1 MTDKE
6 KQSCGQ
12 LYNPTAGGICTM
24 RKRGT
29 DLARQFNSCEDP
41 DEQKKILQTLFS
53 ETGENVRVNPP
64 FDIDFGCHTHIGNDT
79 VINLNCTFLD
89 AADIFIGSRVLI
101 GPDVKIYTTFHPTH
115 TSNRFTSSDEGN
127 YFKTQASPVRIDDD
141 TWIGGNVTILPG
153 VHIGKNVVIGAGS
166 VVTKDIP
173 DDTIAVGNPSKV
185 IKDNK

>member
-12 LYNPTAGGICTM
+12 LYNPTAGDICTM

-64 FDIDFGCHTHIGNDT
+64 FYIDFGCHTHIGNDT
-79 VINLNCTFLD
+79 VIN
-89 AADIFIGSRVLI
+89 FIWRCYNGNSARKNRVI
-101 GPDVKIYTTFHPTH
+101 ARK
-115 TSNRFTSSDEGN
+115 TS
-127 YFKTQASPVRIDDD
+127 
-141 TWIGGNVTILPG
+141 
-153 VHIGKNVVIGAGS
+153 
-166 VVTKDIP
+166 
-173 DDTIAVGNPSKV
+173 
-185 IKDNK
+185 

>member
-1 MTDKE
+1 MMTDKE

-12 LYNPTAGGICTM
+12 LYNPTAGDICTM

-53 ETGENVRVNPP
+53 ETGENVGVNPP
-64 FDIDFGCHTHIGNDT
+64 FYIDFGCHTHIGNDT

-101 GPDVKIYTTFHPTH
+101 GPDVKIYLLLGKEDRMEEK
-115 TSNRFTSSDEGN
+115 TSREEIFQILGGL
-127 YFKTQASPVRIDDD
+127 DD
-141 TWIGGNVTILPG
+141 TKLIKLAGAAKILY
-153 VHIGKNVVIGAGS
+153 
-166 VVTKDIP
+166 DI
-173 DDTIAVGNPSKV
+173 A
-185 IKDNK
+185 

>member
-12 LYNPTAGGICTM
+12 LYNPTAGDICTM

-64 FDIDFGCHTHIGNDT
+64 FDIE
-79 VINLNCTFLD
+79 
-89 AADIFIGSRVLI
+89 I